1 MWWGLLFDLLST
13 GPPHNFKIRRAM
25 FNTIMTEEQLEDLVV
40 YYSAQD
46 AFTFDVETMG
56 DHRGDPRQNQVVWIA
71 LATEGRVDVI
81 PMGHPNGEYLRTEY
95 PLLPSAQDRMIK
107 GLPIRPADYSKDE
120 RKATK
125 IFGPAPEQL
134 TPGEV
139 FKALKPLFFSDKLKI
154 GHNLKFDLQSVTKYL
169 GALPARP
176 YACTLNAAFV
186 INTRNYRNLG
196 LDDCLDRE
204 FGYKMVKGV
213 GKEIESHTFEEV
225 ATYAA
230 LDAEWTWKL
239 WNKYSGQLDADNLR
253 GVFNLEMDVL
263 EVISTMELRGADIDV
278 EGLKDL
284 KTDLELQL
292 ETTKATIYKL
302 AGKAFNINSIPEKQ
316 KLLFSSKKDGGRG
329 LRPKVLTPKGIQRS
343 ENGESL
349 QISDFSV
356 SEPALKTFEGKDA
369 LVDALLNY
377 SDLNKLLTTYVIPY
391 LGGDITRTT
400 AGKAK
405 TVAKKSL
412 LLKGRIH
419 TDFIQYGAETGRFS
433 SRNPNLQNVPAP
445 HTPNGKAIR
454 NLFVAPEDY
463 SLVVAD
469 YSQIEPRVIASF
481 SQDRIMC
488 NAYLNGEDIYT
499 TVGDT
504 MGVDRKAGKQLVLS
518 LAYGVGPEKIATS
531 IGCSTSEARELLDN
545 FAAKFPAVGR
555 YKRQVINESRR
566 RGPVPYALTYLNRRR
581 YLPDLR
587 SNAIRDRARAERQ
600 AFNTVIQG
608 SSADLIK
615 LAMIRA
621 HKMIPDEANL
631 ILTIHDELVT
641 VTPTKLVEETQAAI
655 REAMEGIKALQIPLL
670 ADVKVVSRW
679 GEAK

>member
-1 MWWGLLFDLLST
+1 MNVITTEQQLS
-13 GPPHNFKIRRAM
+13 
-25 FNTIMTEEQLEDLVV
+25 ELVDAYNKV
-40 YYSAQD
+40 D

-71 LATEGRVDVI
+71 LATYDRVDVI

-95 PLLPSAQDRMIK
+95 PLLPSAQDRLIK
-107 GLPIRPADYSKDE
+107 GLAIRQSDYSKDE

-139 FKALKPLFFSDKLKI
+139 FRALKPLFFSDKLKI
-154 GHNLKFDLQSVTKYL
+154 GHNLKFDLQSVSKYL
-169 GALPARP
+169 GGLPAQP
-176 YACTLNAAFV
+176 YACTLNAAFI
-186 INTRNYRNLG
+186 INTQNYRSLG
-196 LDDCLDRE
+196 LDDCLARE

-213 GKEIESHTFEEV
+213 GKEIENNTFDDV

-239 WNKYSGQLDADNLR
+239 WNVYSEKLDRDSLR

-263 EVISTMELRGADIDV
+263 DVICSMELRGADIDV
-278 EGLKDL
+278 SGLSNL
-284 KTDLELQL
+284 KTDLEQQL
-292 ETTKATIYKL
+292 EETKARIYKI

-316 KLLFSSKKDGGRG
+316 KLLFSSKKEGGRG
-329 LRPKVLTPKGIQRS
+329 LKPKSLTPKGLSRA
-343 ENGESL
+343 EAG
-349 QISDFSV
+349 
-356 SEPALKTFEGKDA
+356 EPALLSDYSVAEPAIKVYEGKDD
-369 LVDALLNY
+369 LVDSLLNY

-445 HTPNGKAIR
+445 HTANGKAIR
-454 NLFVAPEDY
+454 NLFVAPEDC
-463 SLVVAD
+463 SLIVAD
-469 YSQIEPRVIASF
+469 YSQIEPRIIASF

-488 NAYLNGEDIYT
+488 TAYMNGEDIYT

-531 IGCSTSEARELLDN
+531 IGCTPAEARDLLDS
-545 FAAKFPAVGR
+545 FAAKFPSVGR

-566 RGPVPYALTYLNRRR
+566 RAPMPYALTYLKRRR

-587 SNAIRDRARAERQ
+587 SNSIRDRSRAERQ

-608 SSADLIK
+608 SAADLIK
-615 LAMIRA
+615 LAMVRA
-621 HKMIPDEANL
+621 HKLIPAESNI

-641 VTPTKLVEETQAAI
+641 VAPNSVLEETTAAI

-670 ADVKVVSRW
+670 ADVKVVNKW
-679 GEAK
+679 GDAK